1 MKTTLILILIC
12 LLCLAG
18 FLFYMAMRKKSKVKR
33 PSLESSSL
41 ANLPTIK
48 NARSGDTL
56 ILSGASENYED
67 VSLTVDRMNRY
78 EVDSDSWYELSGL
91 WSGKRIFLEWCED
104 DELEVGIQR
113 KTGLGIEDI
122 GITEED
128 LSRMD
133 DQRSRSNFIEYDGQ
147 KWYYRESSEVGYF
160 KDDGP
165 EGEGFYMW
173 QFESDDFQLF
183 VEKYEVDP
191 FEVGISEKINPSRI
205 KVFRA

>member
-1 MKTTLILILIC
+1 
-12 LLCLAG
+12 
-18 FLFYMAMRKKSKVKR
+18 MAMRKKSKVKQ

-41 ANLPTIK
+41 ANPTIK
-48 NARSGDTL
+48 DARSGDTI

-67 VSLTVDRMNRY
+67 VSFTVDRVNRY

-128 LSRMD
+128 LTRMD

-183 VEKYEVDP
+183 VEKYEADP
-191 FEVGISEKINPSRI
+191 FDVGISEKINPSRI

>member
-18 FLFYMAMRKKSKVKR
+18 FLFYMAMRKKSKVKQ

-41 ANLPTIK
+41 ANPTIK
-48 NARSGDTL
+48 DARSGDTI

-67 VSLTVDRMNRY
+67 VSFTVDRVNRY

-91 WSGKRIFLEWCED
+91 WGGKRIFLEWCED

-128 LSRMD
+128 LTRMD

-183 VEKYEVDP
+183 VEKYEADP
-191 FEVGISEKINPSRI
+191 FDVGISEKINPSRI

>member
-1 MKTTLILILIC
+1 LKTTLILILIC

-18 FLFYMAMRKKSKVKR
+18 FLFYMAMRKKSKVKQ

-41 ANLPTIK
+41 ANPTIK
-48 NARSGDTL
+48 DARSGDTI

-67 VSLTVDRMNRY
+67 VSFTVDRVNRY

-128 LSRMD
+128 LTRMD

-183 VEKYEVDP
+183 VEKYEADP
-191 FEVGISEKINPSRI
+191 FDVGISEKINPSRI